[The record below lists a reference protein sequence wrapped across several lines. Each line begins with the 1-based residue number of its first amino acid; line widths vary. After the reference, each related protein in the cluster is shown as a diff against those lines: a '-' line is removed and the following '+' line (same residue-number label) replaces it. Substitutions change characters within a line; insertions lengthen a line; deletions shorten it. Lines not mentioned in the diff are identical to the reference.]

1 MISWAPPAQAVKRR
15 GESSPGWLYHHLT
28 IIGPA
33 GTMDEITAAARG
45 NLVLGQGKFSGH
57 ISGDFSGV
65 AGVVRSGS
73 WHAWS
78 SSSRIVAL
86 SL

>member
-28 IIGPA
+28 ISGPA

-45 NLVLGQGKFSGH
+45 NLVLGQGKFSGQ
-57 ISGDFSGV
+57 S
-65 AGVVRSGS
+65 RSAPGQPQVNPS
-73 WHAWS
+73 TDNKGIPAVPVS
-78 SSSRIVAL
+78 
-86 SL
+86 